1 MTACCGNTS
10 CGIGRCFSHFSR
22 RYVRRYERHGLETTQ
37 KHLIAGLL
45 AAGFDGRTLLEVGCG
60 VGYLHQY
67 LLLRGAATAVGVD
80 LSAAMLGEARG
91 LAERQGLAAR
101 VRYVEGDFRLM
112 ASDLEVADI
121 TVLDK
126 VVCCYPDAA
135 GLLAAT
141 ISHTRESCAMTLP
154 RRHFVNRVASRL
166 GAGLLRA
173 VGSAYRPYVHD
184 PILIDRW
191 MREAGFERV
200 FETHTLFWLTC
211 VYRRASVS

>member
-1 MTACCGNTS
+1 MTGCCGDTS

-37 KHLIAGLL
+37 KQLVAGLL

-80 LSAAMLGEARG
+80 LSETMLSEARG
-91 LAERQGLAAR
+91 LAERQGLAGR
-101 VRYVEGDFRLM
+101 TRYMEGDFRLM
-112 ASDLEVADI
+112 ASELEAADI

-141 ISHTRESCAMTLP
+141 VGRTKESCALTLP
-154 RRHFVNRVASRL
+154 RRHVVNRVASRL
-166 GAGLLRA
+166 GASLLRI
-173 VGSAYRPYVHD
+173 VGSAYRPYIHD
-184 PILIDRW
+184 PVLIDQW
-191 MREAGFERV
+191 MREAGFERIL
-200 FETHTLFWLTC
+200 ENHTLFWLTC
-211 VYRRASVS
+211 VYRRVAAS